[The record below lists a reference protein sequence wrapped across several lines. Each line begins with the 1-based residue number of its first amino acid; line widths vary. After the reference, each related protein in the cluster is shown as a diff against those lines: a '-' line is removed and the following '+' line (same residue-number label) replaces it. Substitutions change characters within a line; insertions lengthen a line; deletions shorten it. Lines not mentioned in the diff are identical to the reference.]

1 MKDGIGEGYTRADHS
16 AVSNQLFAA
25 YAHVQ
30 DTRALASVI
39 GAEDLSTVDQLY
51 LKFGEAF
58 EQKFIAQRFEEDR
71 AMEETLDLG
80 WRSFVPVAQKRVG
93 PGGQ

>member
-1 MKDGIGEGYTRADHS
+1 M
-16 AVSNQLFAA
+16 
-25 YAHVQ
+25 
-30 DTRALASVI
+30 
-39 GAEDLSTVDQLY
+39 DQLY

-80 WRSFVPVAQKRVG
+80 WRLLSLLPKSELDRVDNDMLEAHYLSLIHI
-93 PGGQ
+93 